1 MSDVKM
7 EYGWRLLRD
16 GEIVAAGDEV
26 LDESIGTPWFKTNCA
41 GAKHDRLNCPR
52 RRKIDPGEGFKLMP
66 EHFFSDLM
74 KAFYVPGCEW
84 TADGLNWARNLT
96 AENVLAYR
104 CRQVDD
110 KRASNE
116 PERKPSHPISDWESL
131 CQQLKAS
138 KKLAGAMLAEVDQLR
153 PLLGYGRNALPEN
166 AIMTARVLIE
176 TLRAHLQ
183 SVQTPQLCPGCND
196 TARKLD
202 AAERK
207 LAAVA
212 VALSAQSKGGQ

>member
-7 EYGWRLLRD
+7 EYGGNMDL
-16 GEIVAAGDEV
+16 
-26 LDESIGTPWFKTNCA
+26 
-41 GAKHDRLNCPR
+41 R

-66 EHFFSDLM
+66 WHVFDAPA
-74 KAFYVPGCEW
+74 KAFQVPGCEW
-84 TADGLNWARNLT
+84 TEDGAAWGRDLGVQNPI
-96 AENVLAYR
+96 AYR
-104 CRQVDD
+104 CRKVSLG
-110 KRASNE
+110 AA
-116 PERKPSHPISDWESL
+116 PSAHGPSQSRSVADWESL